1 MRISVDLDRADYR
14 LMRRLVLELGE
25 AADRP
30 ALTHS
35 SVWRALLAELGE
47 NDVLAERIARRL
59 RRGPGTPSAPG
70 DVGMSGAPGVD
81 ATPGAPGVA
90 GAVGTADGSGAPGR
104 VAAPGTPDTPRV
116 SGDPG
121 TPTAPAVSPGP
132 AADR

>member
-1 MRISVDLDRADYR
+1 MRISVDLDRDDYR

-47 NDVLAERIARRL
+47 DDALAARVARRL
-59 RRGPGTPSAPG
+59 RRGPDRSRAPG
-70 DVGMSGAPGVD
+70 G
-81 ATPGAPGVA
+81 PGAP
-90 GAVGTADGSGAPGR
+90 AVT
-104 VAAPGTPDTPRV
+104 
-116 SGDPG
+116 
-121 TPTAPAVSPGP
+121 PGP